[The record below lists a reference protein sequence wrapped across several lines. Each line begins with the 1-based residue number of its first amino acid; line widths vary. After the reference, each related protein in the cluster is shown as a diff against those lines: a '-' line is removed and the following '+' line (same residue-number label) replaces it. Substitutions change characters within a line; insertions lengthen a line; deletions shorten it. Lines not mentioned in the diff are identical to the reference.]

1 MNVFYLSPIN
11 TSYFEISN
19 IEENQI
25 NKEYDKFINNI
36 KSMDYINLDDKNVR
50 AKIILDLF
58 SVSFKINEKISIFLK
73 YEEYMLEKKE
83 IDPYE
88 PLKKIFINTGN
99 EKIDLTLELINLKP
113 YKIKIRGDL
122 YKRYNKKWEVK
133 KFNQII
139 VL

>member
-36 KSMDYINLDDKNVR
+36 KGMDYINLDDKNVR